1 VPYRAIA
8 AEALERWRAAHR
20 RLEAAAPNT
29 PAWEAAFIDE
39 QLAKA
44 DYQQAVDDARRART
58 PQPPPFN
65 EAVRSIETE
74 QEGEQEQDAAR
85 GS

>member
-20 RLEAAAPNT
+20 RLEAASPDT
-29 PAWEAAFIDE
+29 PAWEAAYLDE

-44 DYQQAVDDARRART
+44 DYQQAIEDARRART

-65 EAVRSIETE
+65 EAVQATETE
-74 QEGEQEQDAAR
+74 STAESEPDPEPE
-85 GS
+85 S